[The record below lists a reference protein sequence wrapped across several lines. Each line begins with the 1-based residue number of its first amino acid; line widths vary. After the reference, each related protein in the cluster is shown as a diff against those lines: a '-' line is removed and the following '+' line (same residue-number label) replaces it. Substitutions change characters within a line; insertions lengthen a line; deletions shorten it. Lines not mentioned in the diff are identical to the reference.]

1 MSIIDKLFGDN
12 DKPRDT
18 PAKADGPM
26 QKVLDEL
33 ASLGGKP
40 IETLSPEEARQQP
53 TPTDAVKSLLRK
65 DGKDPSDDMGV
76 KTSDITIPGAAGP
89 IQARIYK
96 PHDHSEDKLHPVVVY
111 FHGGG
116 FVIADLDVY
125 DGGPRGVSKMADV
138 IVVSVHYRQAPEHHF
153 PAAHDDALAA
163 YRWVLENAQTFRGDP
178 QKVAVMGESAGGN
191 LAIGVSMMARDAGL
205 PAPKHQVL
213 VYPVAGVDMDNE
225 SYVENADA
233 KPLNK
238 PMMKWFV
245 KHIFANEAD
254 AQDPRINIVEKAN
267 LSGLPSTT
275 VICAEIDPLRTEGEL
290 LAEKLEQAGV
300 DVRQKTF
307 NGSTHE
313 FFGMAAVVPDA
324 AAAQTFAAHELKRAF
339 GTAILPI

>member
-1 MSIIDKLFGDN
+1 MSIIDKLFGGD

-65 DGKDPSDDMGV
+65 DGKDPTDDMGV

-300 DVRQKTF
+300 DVRHKTF
-307 NGSTHE
+307 HGSTHE

-324 AAAQTFAAHELKRAF
+324 GAAQTFAAHELKRAF

>member
-1 MSIIDKLFGDN
+1 MSIIDKLFGDS

-76 KTSDITIPGAAGP
+76 KTSDITIPGAAGS

-205 PAPKHQVL
+205 TAPKHQVL

-238 PMMKWFV
+238 AMMKWFV

-300 DVRQKTF
+300 DVRHKTF
-307 NGSTHE
+307 HGSTHE
-313 FFGMAAVVPDA
+313 FFGMATVVPDA